1 MIRVSPS
8 IAERCRIFCNGTSD
22 DNDGNFRR
30 KFCEDGTTQTASG
43 IPVPISNL
51 RKDHHPTQN
60 SLFNANQMNNDCHQT
75 LELSRKQS
83 KENELQRTQRRLR
96 TRWETPNS
104 NSKIL
109 GAPYDNDVSHYLRHT
124 TAGCFETYTNNNDKK
139 YNNTTRQGCMDVLQN
154 MDSCSKLSNYSS
166 TNRLSDCD
174 CDVSPNFEFHDS
186 KNSGSDAQKSLE
198 TATMNFSAEDF
209 TTTADETDGSK
220 TDSRSPSP
228 HRRSWRGS
236 PDLRPSHHGPN
247 TRPSPACSL
256 PSRSMSACAASCSQV
271 PCTLTSCSIPACCL
285 PSCSQTS
292 QQQHLQNDQPPAW
305 TAVVHQ
311 PLQVLFTPDYRNS
324 CPSIIESHSP
334 DKKPLRFITNDRHP
348 LDLTSETETSD
359 TNTGSF
365 DYRLFS
371 KTSPFTRPLHRDA
384 QHNDSGNECGTAF
397 SPYQSVKKKSLYEF
411 SDTAQSEDDQTPTCR
426 DYSGWR
432 CSPSEGCMSTHP
444 SSHSIATFES
454 GKSNLCL
461 DRPTSTTTVIQR
473 SYSTA
478 NTPTNVDS
486 TPTSTPYHL
495 NSSEDYNLTNNASDK
510 DSINEETLMS
520 RKTDSLDEDVTSS
533 DNPGP
538 RLSWSP
544 KPSKKRIGRGRS
556 MRRDEKCL
564 NHPDDK
570 LTDVGT
576 TCTCSASKNN
586 NGVNNTNTTG
596 RHGGRRRRDVS
607 PSLSLGGIFGGRNT
621 MWNGGPGQ
629 ESPPPGRRDPYR
641 RSVSLGQIL
650 QGDGHSERS
659 AHRGSR
665 EGCTPEIDD
674 PDGDTDERELTEFE
688 KENLLFLKDLD
699 NSYHNQ
705 EPIYMEP
712 YDMNHM
718 LQMYQQQPG
727 PYHRTASV
735 LSNSNTSLVSAY
747 SDDSVSGESTPRGSC
762 GSPFRGSGQRPS
774 PSRAQNCYLLRS
786 ASRPHEEQPAEEED
800 EVEDDEGEEENLPSS
815 RARSSIPVPTSM
827 NPLAIAA
834 AAVAAV
840 NAAAAAQYNHNSG
853 SGPST
858 MSSSGG
864 VSSAS
869 WWSNNLYGNSSTLP
883 RLRSSDPPLH
893 SSTHMGTPPR
903 ERNCESPSSSRVRSI
918 PSHSTARTHS
928 SSSSVCQWTRSNSP
942 TTTRTHSPTSTLSAA
957 PPSQIPRSVLSL
969 RQSFARNAITSTSSN
984 QFPSSGIPSTRGL
997 RSLSSA
1003 SYRGVGMNSSVSAIP
1018 RSRGSRDRS
1027 PHNESSSGTS
1037 RIPGQSSLSAD
1048 RFIQESPRKDSDPDI
1063 SAEVPPILT
1072 GTTPAAGQASSP
1084 SGADVKS
1091 LSEAVGGEDDTEG
1104 AGGAGNSGDA
1114 ASSTGSEGR
1123 RAATAFTIE
1132 LDKEDDGEGSAKK
1145 LDIAGPLSKWA
1156 PKHRR
1161 NLSLTKVEENKKVE
1175 ERGGKPPV
1183 YRARSGTL
1191 GVGGGACNPGAG
1203 GVLLRKVGGYHSE
1216 GYFSSDQ
1223 DEDAPRK
1230 TDVKSPRSPRTPDAA
1245 KSPVVVTLANG
1256 VPKSPSQDFSRA
1268 SSSSLR
1274 GRPASPDLGAAR
1286 RTSAATITLNE
1297 SANFL
1302 IEKMINSTPETK
1314 RKSSVGSRPGDSART
1329 CCKGLDKKPS
1339 VADITGRSSR
1349 SSSEKGSKGS
1359 SKMDGRKQED
1369 STHTNCQPFKIDRLA
1384 DDMAREEDEVSEA
1397 GTYTIDKES
1406 SPDADK
1412 PQADIEGAFRHA
1424 ALAEEATAYGSANT
1438 PLWDTAEMNSG
1449 ISRSSPNWIQQW
1461 AAQVA
1466 EQTSGGDLSDPSK
1479 CNELPTLKSS
1489 HTSTRLGKTS
1499 HLPSAVGSSADN
1511 DHLRP
1516 RRKLPTPPSLM
1527 QQSYPS
1533 SAARSNE
1540 LAELEALA
1548 KTRLM
1553 SLCDEADREALQ
1565 VLQDTETR
1573 SYLRDTE
1580 HLLTSL
1586 QARVTDNTPITS
1598 SGGYRIASFES
1609 HDSGGD
1615 SDVDT
1620 STSFAL
1626 QEDRTPALRSKLK
1639 LSGLDSSS
1647 KGFGA
1652 ALNNSRTSK
1661 VDPVV
1666 SSHLKRER
1674 SIVSEG
1680 GYAKSLLPCT
1690 VTNPMSKSLCLVG
1703 CTNSEALCQGSC
1715 LMTKSLTEE
1724 IPNSEALGQLNCT
1737 ITKLPGQAS
1746 CTERDSTS
1754 FTAEKSELSDS
1765 SSETSMKTQRKT
1777 MNNPP
1782 LKYNRAFSLRRARL
1796 GADDVH
1802 NARQAPLTPT
1812 ERRKQTSPLL
1822 RSSSAAAVPR
1832 KTPHVRSTGGAT
1844 VPSSLQQ
1851 GVSKS
1856 PSRSSINKKDF
1867 ASNKKATGLSRPG
1880 AAALSTKEVDF
1891 QNWKRRKNYDPMKAA
1906 KDGRQKQLE
1915 KRNTEKITNDNI
1927 TSSDRGSPSPPGS
1940 LLRSASF
1947 HGTEAMLGGGSR
1959 WPRLPQSSYIP
1970 PNTYTSEDDGPMS
1983 YDEESAVNC
1992 LPRSSPLR
2000 RSPTSP
2006 HQLSQSPHASS
2017 PSHSAAA
2024 ARRRRSSYAHSDDS
2038 EHVLSS
2044 PSRKMTVEETGSEGK
2059 RSPLSV
2065 GGGMTSSAGSRGAAL
2080 PSNSGRNR
2088 AKIEALDNLVIST
2101 IHSLSNKVRGTSENL
2116 LQKLK
2121 TQYGEEDRDRAD
2133 LLQNVLNHLNSESES
2148 ASSQIRSTSK
2158 DLSGILK
2165 NLKKIQTAL
2174 EVIDQVMV
2182 EGGGDYD
2189 DLEDIDWPPNAAG
2202 SDY

>member
-1 MIRVSPS
+1 MSTVATSPTDQSLQPSTEPFTPCTAKNVASQNDLEMPHQNPNIALNESESDPHSNVADNSSPVIVSKRNSPIVDLIVENEIEIVGRDSLSSNAKENPS
-8 IAERCRIFCNGTSD
+8 DALASGVGCDSLVSNADGAQFNCLITAGCGNDGLLDCSARSAGAKIETDVDSSLVRKTETETRNRINVKSFDISKSELNNGPVFTDTSDASQRSEGHDASDIAGENSPCNSSGDSSSHITNNPCSDPSSLGDTSESVSASCEADNDDNDNLVSFPCNLSVPLDAELIETAHEHAIHEDNPSASVVITDSKLLNSLPVCLNTSPLNPQEKQGDKCVFQEQSENDDEEKKPQVQQVVDEGKCLETSHVNNDQECFLFISLENDDAKCIPQVELDKTSEKPVGTSNSSNIGPSLRCSDSLPQVKHERDSFRNRIGSLRKNKNIKKDFIVEIFESKKPTFDVSKDGEKGAIDSADFTNLLVGKLRTEGRARSEPPELTTSAPNFVCFEISHSNSSNDVSAGARCSNIPKPTLRHKHAACDSVQKLGCNGTT
-22 DNDGNFRR
+22 
-30 KFCEDGTTQTASG
+30 K
-43 IPVPISNL
+43 
-51 RKDHHPTQN
+51 
-60 SLFNANQMNNDCHQT
+60 
-75 LELSRKQS
+75 
-83 KENELQRTQRRLR
+83 
-96 TRWETPNS
+96 
-104 NSKIL
+104 
-109 GAPYDNDVSHYLRHT
+109 
-124 TAGCFETYTNNNDKK
+124 
-139 YNNTTRQGCMDVLQN
+139 
-154 MDSCSKLSNYSS
+154 
-166 TNRLSDCD
+166 
-174 CDVSPNFEFHDS
+174 
-186 KNSGSDAQKSLE
+186 
-198 TATMNFSAEDF
+198 
-209 TTTADETDGSK
+209 
-220 TDSRSPSP
+220 
-228 HRRSWRGS
+228 
-236 PDLRPSHHGPN
+236 
-247 TRPSPACSL
+247 
-256 PSRSMSACAASCSQV
+256 
-271 PCTLTSCSIPACCL
+271 
-285 PSCSQTS
+285 
-292 QQQHLQNDQPPAW
+292 
-305 TAVVHQ
+305 
-311 PLQVLFTPDYRNS
+311 
-324 CPSIIESHSP
+324 
-334 DKKPLRFITNDRHP
+334 
-348 LDLTSETETSD
+348 
-359 TNTGSF
+359 
-365 DYRLFS
+365 
-371 KTSPFTRPLHRDA
+371 
-384 QHNDSGNECGTAF
+384 
-397 SPYQSVKKKSLYEF
+397 
-411 SDTAQSEDDQTPTCR
+411 
-426 DYSGWR
+426 
-432 CSPSEGCMSTHP
+432 
-444 SSHSIATFES
+444 
-454 GKSNLCL
+454 
-461 DRPTSTTTVIQR
+461 
-473 SYSTA
+473 
-478 NTPTNVDS
+478 
-486 TPTSTPYHL
+486 
-495 NSSEDYNLTNNASDK
+495 
-510 DSINEETLMS
+510 
-520 RKTDSLDEDVTSS
+520 
-533 DNPGP
+533 
-538 RLSWSP
+538 
-544 KPSKKRIGRGRS
+544 
-556 MRRDEKCL
+556 
-564 NHPDDK
+564 
-570 LTDVGT
+570 
-576 TCTCSASKNN
+576 
-586 NGVNNTNTTG
+586 
-596 RHGGRRRRDVS
+596 
-607 PSLSLGGIFGGRNT
+607 
-621 MWNGGPGQ
+621 
-629 ESPPPGRRDPYR
+629 
-641 RSVSLGQIL
+641 
-650 QGDGHSERS
+650 
-659 AHRGSR
+659 
-665 EGCTPEIDD
+665 
-674 PDGDTDERELTEFE
+674 
-688 KENLLFLKDLD
+688 
-699 NSYHNQ
+699 
-705 EPIYMEP
+705 
-712 YDMNHM
+712 
-718 LQMYQQQPG
+718 
-727 PYHRTASV
+727 
-735 LSNSNTSLVSAY
+735 
-747 SDDSVSGESTPRGSC
+747 
-762 GSPFRGSGQRPS
+762 
-774 PSRAQNCYLLRS
+774 
-786 ASRPHEEQPAEEED
+786 
-800 EVEDDEGEEENLPSS
+800 
-815 RARSSIPVPTSM
+815 
-827 NPLAIAA
+827 
-834 AAVAAV
+834 
-840 NAAAAAQYNHNSG
+840 SG
-853 SGPST
+853 SGPTLVQSCE
-858 MSSSGG
+858 SGLIAPA
-864 VSSAS
+864 SLSHTWESAS
-869 WWSNNLYGNSSTLP
+869 GISGDL
-883 RLRSSDPPLH
+883 
-893 SSTHMGTPPR
+893 
-903 ERNCESPSSSRVRSI
+903 
-918 PSHSTARTHS
+918 
-928 SSSSVCQWTRSNSP
+928 
-942 TTTRTHSPTSTLSAA
+942 TST
-957 PPSQIPRSVLSL
+957 
-969 RQSFARNAITSTSSN
+969 
-984 QFPSSGIPSTRGL
+984 
-997 RSLSSA
+997 
-1003 SYRGVGMNSSVSAIP
+1003 
-1018 RSRGSRDRS
+1018 
-1027 PHNESSSGTS
+1027 
-1037 RIPGQSSLSAD
+1037 
-1048 RFIQESPRKDSDPDI
+1048 ESPRKDSDPDI

-1161 NLSLTKVEENKKVE
+1161 NLSLTKVEENKVVMNFFDENGNSRARRRSSTMSRLEKVE